1 MGTIVKLADW
11 PVVKT
16 ETNRERVIRALREA
30 EGVVPQCQYQLMIG
44 EKRCARGAIY
54 DAMYPGWAENSAI
67 LPDLDLF
74 VDEDAITNFN
84 DGVAGLTF
92 AQIADRLEADDSYWN
107 EKGDEVW
114 ER

>member
-16 ETNRERVIRALREA
+16 ETNRERIIRALREA
-30 EGVVPQCQYQLMIG
+30 DMPQCKEEYAQG
-44 EKRCARGAIY
+44 AARCALGAMGEVIVG
-54 DAMYPGWAENSAI
+54 DAEYFDSTLNSLKWGLTQALKIGGW
-67 LPDLDLF
+67 
-74 VDEDAITNFN
+74 N
-84 DGVAGLTF
+84 DDDSLTF